1 MTLSPLDWTIIW
13 VVLGTMAIQA
23 VAGLME
29 PLRKRTRTWFVIV
42 VGLAWMLVVDVG
54 IARLLHAGYGRV
66 VLIDLIVTV
75 IYAVSMLLLAG
86 FVVLGITAA
95 KK

>member
-23 VAGLME
+23 VAGLMQL
-29 PLRKRTRTWFVIV
+29 LRKRTRTWFVIV